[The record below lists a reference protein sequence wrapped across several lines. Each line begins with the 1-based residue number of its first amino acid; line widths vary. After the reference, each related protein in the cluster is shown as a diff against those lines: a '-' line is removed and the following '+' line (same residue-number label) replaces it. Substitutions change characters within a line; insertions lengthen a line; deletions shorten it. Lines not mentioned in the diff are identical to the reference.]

1 MSIIIGVDIGGS
13 HISSAA
19 INNEDYSLINGT
31 YFCGPVNSKASKE
44 VILGKWAE
52 TINRTLIA
60 IQEILVVDS
69 IQEVGI
75 AFSMPGPFQ
84 YQTGIA
90 MFEGNDKYES
100 LYNVNISEELTQY
113 LNTSNVCFRFLNDA
127 SCFGVG
133 GVLKQNLNSEFRN
146 KTVAIT
152 LGTGFGAAF
161 LDDMVPVTQGEG
173 IPENG
178 CLWDKKYKEGIA
190 DNYFSTRWFIK
201 EYESLSNHKITGGVK
216 EIAELE
222 NDITFKVF
230 NNFVSNLTEFLAPFL
245 KEFNANVLIIGGNIA
260 KSNRLFLSQLDAN
273 FKQLGINLSIRIVE
287 NTEETS
293 IVGSGYLFNEI
304 FWEKIK
310 EELPFF

>member
-19 INNEDYSLINGT
+19 IDNEDYSLICGT
-31 YFCGPVNSKASKE
+31 YFSGSVNSKDSKE
-44 VILGKWAE
+44 NILSKWAE
-52 TINRTLIA
+52 IINRTIVA
-60 IQEILVVDS
+60 VRETLVIDS
-69 IQEVGI
+69 IEDIGI

-100 LYNVNISEELTQY
+100 LYNVSVSDELAKY
-113 LNTSNVCFRFLNDA
+113 LNTPNISFRFLNDA

-133 GVLKQNLNSEFRN
+133 GVLKQGLKSECGT
-146 KTVAIT
+146 KVIAIT

-161 LDDMVPVTQGEG
+161 LDNKLPITQASNVPD
-173 IPENG
+173 NG

-190 DNYFSTRWFIK
+190 DNYFSTRWFLK
-201 EYESLSNHKITGGVK
+201 EYEQLSGEKIAGGVK
-216 EIAELE
+216 EIAALE
-222 NDITFKVF
+222 NEITAQIYQKFT
-230 NNFVSNLTEFLAPFL
+230 SNLTEFLAPYIIDFDADL
-245 KEFNANVLIIGGNIA
+245 LVIGGNIA
-260 KSNRLFLSQLDAN
+260 KSHRLFLAQLEKN
-273 FKQLGINLSIRIVE
+273 FKNKNISLAISIVE

-310 EELPFF
+310 EELPYF